1 MSMRWMLAAIVV
13 SIAVMLGGCGMFL
26 SGTVAG
32 ADTAP
37 PIITNLQTRY
47 NENNQLVVQA
57 DVADAESGVAQ
68 VWVVRVGLGPEATEL
83 AMQNTGGNTY
93 RAVISSPTVR
103 VRVKARDRAGNEALS
118 DETRIT
124 PPPPPL

>member
-1 MSMRWMLAAIVV
+1 MRWMLTSIMLAVAITF
-13 SIAVMLGGCGMFL
+13 GGCGMFL
-26 SGTVAG
+26 SESGV
-32 ADTAP
+32 DTEP
-37 PIITNLQTRY
+37 PLITNLQTRY

-68 VWVVRVGLGPEATEL
+68 VWVLRVGVGDEASEL
-83 AMQNTGGNTY
+83 VMQNASGNTY

>member
-1 MSMRWMLAAIVV
+1 MPMRGMLTFFMVAVAITFV
-13 SIAVMLGGCGMFL
+13 GCGMFL
-26 SGTVAG
+26 SEEGV
-32 ADTAP
+32 ADTTP
-37 PIITNLQTRY
+37 PLITNLQTRY
-47 NENNQLVVQA
+47 VENNQLVVQA
-57 DVADAESGVAQ
+57 EVTDTGSGVAQ
-68 VWVVRVGLGPEATEL
+68 VWVVRVGVGDEASEL
-83 AMQNTGGNTY
+83 VMQNASGNTY

>member
-1 MSMRWMLAAIVV
+1 MLTFFMVAVAITFV
-13 SIAVMLGGCGMFL
+13 GCGMFL
-26 SGTVAG
+26 SEEGV
-32 ADTAP
+32 ADTTP
-37 PIITNLQTRY
+37 PLITNLQTRY
-47 NENNQLVVQA
+47 VENNQLVVQA
-57 DVADAESGVAQ
+57 EVTDTGSGVAQ
-68 VWVVRVGLGPEATEL
+68 VWVLRVGVGDEASEL
-83 AMQNTGGNTY
+83 VMQNASGNTY

>member
-1 MSMRWMLAAIVV
+1 MRWMLGAALLIT
-13 SIAVMLGGCGMFL
+13 MLALWGCG
-26 SGTVAG
+26 GGGGVP
-32 ADTAP
+32 DTTP
-37 PIITNLQTRY
+37 PLITNLQTRY

-68 VWVVRVGLGPEATEL
+68 VWVLRVGVGDEASEL
-83 AMQNTGGNTY
+83 VMQNASSNTY

>member
-1 MSMRWMLAAIVV
+1 MPMRGMLTFFMVAVAITF
-13 SIAVMLGGCGMFL
+13 GGCGMFL
-26 SGTVAG
+26 SEEGV
-32 ADTAP
+32 ADTTP
-37 PIITNLQTRY
+37 PLITNLQTRY
-47 NENNQLVVQA
+47 VENNQLVVQA
-57 DVADAESGVAQ
+57 EVTDTGSGVAQ
-68 VWVVRVGLGPEATEL
+68 VWVLRVGVGDEASEL
-83 AMQNTGGNTY
+83 VMQNASGNTY

>member
-1 MSMRWMLAAIVV
+1 MRWIAGAVLVTMMLA
-13 SIAVMLGGCGMFL
+13 LWGCG
-26 SGTVAG
+26 GGGGVP
-32 ADTAP
+32 DTTP
-37 PIITNLQTRY
+37 PLITSLQTRY

-57 DVADAESGVAQ
+57 DVTDAGSGVAQ
-68 VWVVRVGLGPEATEL
+68 VWVLRVGVGDEASEL
-83 AMQNTGGNTY
+83 VMQNAGGNTY

>member
-1 MSMRWMLAAIVV
+1 MMRWMLGAALLIT
-13 SIAVMLGGCGMFL
+13 MLALWGCG
-26 SGTVAG
+26 GGGGVP
-32 ADTAP
+32 DTTP
-37 PIITNLQTRY
+37 PLITNLQTRY

-68 VWVVRVGLGPEATEL
+68 VWVLRVGVGDEASEL
-83 AMQNTGGNTY
+83 VMQNASGNTY

>member
-1 MSMRWMLAAIVV
+1 MRWMLGAALLIT
-13 SIAVMLGGCGMFL
+13 MLALWGCG
-26 SGTVAG
+26 GGGGVP
-32 ADTAP
+32 DTTP
-37 PIITNLQTRY
+37 PLITNLQTRY

-68 VWVVRVGLGPEATEL
+68 VWVLRVGVGDEASEL
-83 AMQNTGGNTY
+83 VMQNASGNTY

>member
-1 MSMRWMLAAIVV
+1 MMRWMLGAALLIT
-13 SIAVMLGGCGMFL
+13 MLALWGCG
-26 SGTVAG
+26 GGGGVP
-32 ADTAP
+32 DTTP
-37 PIITNLQTRY
+37 PLITNLQTRY

-68 VWVVRVGLGPEATEL
+68 VWVVRVGVGDEASEL
-83 AMQNTGGNTY
+83 VMQNASGNTY
-93 RAVISSPTVR
+93 RAVISSPTAR
-103 VRVKARDRAGNEALS
+103 VRVKARVRAGIEALS

>member
-1 MSMRWMLAAIVV
+1 MRWIVAATMV
-13 SIAVMLGGCGMFL
+13 AVAITFGGCGMFL
-26 SGTVAG
+26 SEEGV
-32 ADTAP
+32 ADTTP
-37 PIITNLQTRY
+37 PLITNLQTRY
-47 NENNQLVVQA
+47 VENNQLVVQA
-57 DVADAESGVAQ
+57 EVTDTGSGVAQ
-68 VWVVRVGLGPEATEL
+68 VWVLRVGVGDEASEL
-83 AMQNTGGNTY
+83 VMQNASGNTY

>member
-1 MSMRWMLAAIVV
+1 MPMRGMLTFFMVAVAITF
-13 SIAVMLGGCGMFL
+13 GGCGMFL
-26 SGTVAG
+26 SEEGV
-32 ADTAP
+32 ADTTRP
-37 PIITNLQTRY
+37 LITNLQTRY
-47 NENNQLVVQA
+47 VENNQLVVQA
-57 DVADAESGVAQ
+57 EVTDTGSGVAQ
-68 VWVVRVGLGPEATEL
+68 VWVLRVGVGDEASEL
-83 AMQNTGGNTY
+83 VMQNASGNTY

>member
-1 MSMRWMLAAIVV
+1 MRWMLTSIMLAVAITF
-13 SIAVMLGGCGMFL
+13 GGCGMFL
-26 SGTVAG
+26 SESRV
-32 ADTAP
+32 DTEP
-37 PIITNLQTRY
+37 PLITNLQTRY

-68 VWVVRVGLGPEATEL
+68 VWVLRVGLGPEATEL
-83 AMQNTGGNTY
+83 AMQSTGGNTY
-93 RAVISSPTVR
+93 RVVISSPTAR
-103 VRVKARDRAGNEALS
+103 VRVKARDRAGNEALT

>member
-1 MSMRWMLAAIVV
+1 MPMRGMLTFFMVAVAITF
-13 SIAVMLGGCGMFL
+13 GGCGMFL
-26 SGTVAG
+26 SEEGV
-32 ADTAP
+32 ADTTP
-37 PIITNLQTRY
+37 PLITNLQTRY
-47 NENNQLVVQA
+47 VENNQLVVQA
-57 DVADAESGVAQ
+57 EVTDTGSGVAQ
-68 VWVVRVGLGPEATEL
+68 VWVVRVGVGDEASEL
-83 AMQNTGGNTY
+83 VMQNASGNTY

>member
-1 MSMRWMLAAIVV
+1 MRWIAGAVLVTMMLA
-13 SIAVMLGGCGMFL
+13 LWGCG
-26 SGTVAG
+26 GGGGVP
-32 ADTAP
+32 DTTP
-37 PIITNLQTRY
+37 PLITSLQTRY

-68 VWVVRVGLGPEATEL
+68 VWVLRVGVGDEASEL
-83 AMQNTGGNTY
+83 VMQNASGNTY

>member
-1 MSMRWMLAAIVV
+1 MMRWMLGAALLIT
-13 SIAVMLGGCGMFL
+13 MLALWGCG
-26 SGTVAG
+26 GGGGVP
-32 ADTAP
+32 DTTP
-37 PIITNLQTRY
+37 PLITNLQTRY

-68 VWVVRVGLGPEATEL
+68 VWVLRVGVGDEASEL
-83 AMQNTGGNTY
+83 VMQNASGNTY
-93 RAVISSPTVR
+93 RAVISSPTAR
-103 VRVKARDRAGNEALS
+103 VRVKARDRAGNEALT

>member
-1 MSMRWMLAAIVV
+1 MRWMLGAALLIT
-13 SIAVMLGGCGMFL
+13 MLALWGCG
-26 SGTVAG
+26 GGGGVP
-32 ADTAP
+32 DTTP
-37 PIITNLQTRY
+37 PLITNLQTRY

-68 VWVVRVGLGPEATEL
+68 VWVLRVGVGDEASEL
-83 AMQNTGGNTY
+83 VMQNASGNTY

-103 VRVKARDRAGNEALS
+103 VRVKARDRAGNEAVS

>member
-1 MSMRWMLAAIVV
+1 MPMRGMLTFFMVAVAITFV
-13 SIAVMLGGCGMFL
+13 GCGMFL
-26 SGTVAG
+26 SEEGV
-32 ADTAP
+32 ADTTP
-37 PIITNLQTRY
+37 PLITNLQTRY
-47 NENNQLVVQA
+47 VENNQLVVQA
-57 DVADAESGVAQ
+57 EVTDTGSGVAQ
-68 VWVVRVGLGPEATEL
+68 VWVLRVGVGDEASEL
-83 AMQNTGGNTY
+83 VMQNASGNTY

>member
-1 MSMRWMLAAIVV
+1 MRWMLGAALLIT
-13 SIAVMLGGCGMFL
+13 MLALWGCG
-26 SGTVAG
+26 GGGGVP
-32 ADTAP
+32 DTTP
-37 PIITNLQTRY
+37 PLITNLQTRY

-68 VWVVRVGLGPEATEL
+68 VWVLRVGVGDEASEL
-83 AMQNTGGNTY
+83 VMQNASGNTY
-93 RAVISSPTVR
+93 RAVISSPTAR

>member
-1 MSMRWMLAAIVV
+1 MMRWMLGAALLIT
-13 SIAVMLGGCGMFL
+13 MLALWGCG
-26 SGTVAG
+26 GGGGVP
-32 ADTAP
+32 DTTP
-37 PIITNLQTRY
+37 PLITNLQTRY

-68 VWVVRVGLGPEATEL
+68 VWVLRVGVGDEASEL
-83 AMQNTGGNTY
+83 VMQNASGNTY
-93 RAVISSPTVR
+93 RAVISSPTAR

>member
-1 MSMRWMLAAIVV
+1 MPMRGMLTFFMVALAITF
-13 SIAVMLGGCGMFL
+13 GGCGMFL
-26 SGTVAG
+26 SEEGV
-32 ADTAP
+32 ADTTP
-37 PIITNLQTRY
+37 PLITNLQTRY
-47 NENNQLVVQA
+47 VENNQLVVQA
-57 DVADAESGVAQ
+57 EVTDTGSGVAQ

-83 AMQNTGGNTY
+83 AMQTTGGNTY

>member
-1 MSMRWMLAAIVV
+1 MRWMLGAALLIT
-13 SIAVMLGGCGMFL
+13 MLALWGCG
-26 SGTVAG
+26 GGGGVP
-32 ADTAP
+32 DTTP
-37 PIITNLQTRY
+37 PLITNLQTRY
-47 NENNQLVVQA
+47 NQNNQLVVQA

-68 VWVVRVGLGPEATEL
+68 VWVLRVGVGDEAPEL
-83 AMQNTGGNTY
+83 VMQNASGNTY